1 MELHLSLVVL
11 NNNFKI
17 GIYLFIRRENYYKLK
32 SLSQILGYREEI
44 FESVFLKTLVINNQ
58 KENW

>member
-32 SLSQILGYREEI
+32 YLSQILGYREEV
-44 FESVFLKTLVINNQ
+44 FESVFSEDISINNQ
-58 KENW
+58 KKNW